1 MRPKGIANSKQLGLL
16 TQVLERYCV
25 GRGITDQ
32 EDRDRIA
39 SSILRLFDRGLSTA
53 EEISAALADISA
65 KEDGR
70 PTIASTVEGA
80 PPGLERTN
88 PFQAS

>member
-16 TQVLERYCV
+16 TQVLERYCA

-53 EEISAALADISA
+53 EEISAALGDIWA

-70 PTIASTVEGA
+70 PTIASTAEGA
-80 PPGLERTN
+80 LPGQAKTN
-88 PFQAS
+88 PSQAL

>member
-16 TQVLERYCV
+16 KQALERYCS
-25 GRGITDQ
+25 GRGIADH

-39 SSILRLFDRGLSTA
+39 SSILRLFDQGLSTV

-70 PTIASTVEGA
+70 PPIASGLEGA
-80 PPGLERTN
+80 LPGRDKTN
-88 PFQAS
+88 PSQAF

>member
-39 SSILRLFDRGLSTA
+39 SSILRLFDRACRLLKRLALHCPTSRPRKTAGRLS
-53 EEISAALADISA
+53 L
-65 KEDGR
+65 R
-70 PTIASTVEGA
+70 P
-80 PPGLERTN
+80 
-88 PFQAS
+88 

>member
-39 SSILRLFDRGLSTA
+39 LSILRLFDRGLSTA
-53 EEISAALADISA
+53 EEISAALAYISA

-70 PTIASTVEGA
+70 PTIASTAEDALRGQA
-80 PPGLERTN
+80 KTN
-88 PFQAS
+88 PSQAL

>member
-16 TQVLERYCV
+16 TQVLERYCA
-25 GRGITDQ
+25 GRSIADQ

-39 SSILRLFDRGLSTA
+39 LSILRLFDRCLSTA
-53 EEISAALADISA
+53 EEISAALAYISA

-70 PTIASTVEGA
+70 PTIASTAEDALRGQA
-80 PPGLERTN
+80 KTN
-88 PFQAS
+88 PSQAL